1 MDEFDVSVLAGSLI
15 YYEGI
20 QIKAKKVYL
29 HEKFDPQFK
38 LINDIALIELTSEM
52 KPAIES
58 TYYTINGICLPK
70 AQIVNDFEE
79 EALFSGWGNIDLKG
93 DVSTKYLKKAKY
105 KINPLNVKCAKKQIC
120 SYEVDHPVCT
130 VREVHLIT
138 I

>member
-1 MDEFDVSVLAGSLI
+1 LAGSLI

-20 QIKAKKVYL
+20 EIKAKKVYL

-58 TYYTINGICLPK
+58 TYYRINSICLPK

-93 DVSTKYLKKAKY
+93 NVSTKYLKKAKY
-105 KINPLNVKCAKKQIC
+105 KINPLNSNVKCSKKQIC

-130 VREVHLIT
+130 VRGVHLI
-138 I
+138 II